1 VVGLLVVA
9 SCGSDPAPTGEAPPI
24 ATSAVTATIDVV
36 EPGSDLAQADA
47 AVLTAA
53 VGDEHAATVAVLL
66 ASEDGY
72 SLEQILD
79 AARAGRLG
87 VDGAARDASGA
98 PVEPAHAPSRVFVA
112 PSGEVSATVAGLRTV
127 SSRYPNMMTAEEA
140 AEALYA
146 LGRPTGR
153 AGLIIL
159 LYLLDS
165 GYDPD
170 QIVAALLGVPRTWDD
185 DRLLDERGAV
195 VPPSRPAGGRYG
207 PSFAV
212 VTVDEAGDPSRAT
225 DPSTAA
231 SGTPAGPAEDTTEF
245 DELVGRAVG
254 VYRLT
259 ADFTARLLAQP
270 DTISVERADGELVV
284 EPDGTVSGSL
294 LWAYTD
300 HIELSDGAVDL
311 VWRAEVTLPVTAL
324 EQRDDGLAFWT
335 EAIWE
340 GCEGDSCMTGTMPVS
355 GTIDVD
361 LGQAIL
367 TSLDPTSGGDVLFAR
382 T

>member
-1 VVGLLVVA
+1 
-9 SCGSDPAPTGEAPPI
+9 
-24 ATSAVTATIDVV
+24 
-36 EPGSDLAQADA
+36 
-47 AVLTAA
+47 
-53 VGDEHAATVAVLL
+53 
-66 ASEDGY
+66 
-72 SLEQILD
+72 
-79 AARAGRLG
+79 
-87 VDGAARDASGA
+87 
-98 PVEPAHAPSRVFVA
+98 
-112 PSGEVSATVAGLRTV
+112 
-127 SSRYPNMMTAEEA
+127 
-140 AEALYA
+140 
-146 LGRPTGR
+146 
-153 AGLIIL
+153 
-159 LYLLDS
+159 
-165 GYDPD
+165 
-170 QIVAALLGVPRTWDD
+170 
-185 DRLLDERGAV
+185 
-195 VPPSRPAGGRYG
+195 
-207 PSFAV
+207 V